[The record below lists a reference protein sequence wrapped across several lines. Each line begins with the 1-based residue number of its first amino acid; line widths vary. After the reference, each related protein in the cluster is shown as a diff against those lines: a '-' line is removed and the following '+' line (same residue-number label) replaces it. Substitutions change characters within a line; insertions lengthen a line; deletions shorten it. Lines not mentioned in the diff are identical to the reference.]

1 MNKEIVLQ
9 QQVQRLCK
17 EESTNGLLRILASSR
32 ICPTDSRSHLCD
44 NYKYIRCIDCWREWY
59 KSIN

>member
-1 MNKEIVLQ
+1 MNKEIILQ
-9 QQVQRLCK
+9 QQVQRLCR

-32 ICPTDSRSHLCD
+32 IRPTDSRSHLCD